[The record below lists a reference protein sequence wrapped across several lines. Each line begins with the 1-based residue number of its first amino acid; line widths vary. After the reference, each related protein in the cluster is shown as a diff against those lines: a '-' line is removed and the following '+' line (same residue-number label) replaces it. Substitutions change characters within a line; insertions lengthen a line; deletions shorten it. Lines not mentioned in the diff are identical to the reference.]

1 MRAVSAVVTLAISSL
16 VVSSSTPLRVLRVTP
31 TDRAAATTIV
41 AVTFDRPVA
50 GSLDASVDPKRI
62 FTITP
67 AVAGRAEWRDPITL
81 RFTPAAPLSPATE
94 YTVTVGNDFAAM
106 DGSRLEKPYSFTF
119 RVHGTIPLA
128 GTPAGP
134 NEQGRFLKPDAQFEV
149 IWSTPVDLG
158 DVSKR
163 VYIQFDPACPVLVV
177 RLKAVSQRPI
187 KDDDS
192 WRYREAG
199 GWQRDRGGD
208 ALRRVVRLTPI
219 TPLPKG
225 CHGSLVV
232 PSELDPEGTS
242 PYQRW
247 RLATYGPFQLVSA
260 TCGWGWASCPTGPP
274 RIEFSTPVRGAEL
287 LRGIRVLPRI
297 PIAVSDT
304 NEESATWTLDASLKP
319 RTGYAVIVDTL
330 ALHDV
335 FGQRLVG
342 NPVKAFGTTGYAPS
356 VTYDYGMMLVERNGY
371 RTFPIH
377 HVNVDTVLVT
387 TAPVPDSLEALV
399 LRAPPWS
406 LGDVWARLASG
417 ATQRPLAVE
426 SRRDVPLV
434 SVVRAPVYAARAG
447 APALSAIRITYPAD
461 SNLKS
466 RRPPPVA
473 LLQTTDLGITARVGQ
488 EEAVVWVTGV
498 QDGIPKSSVDVELRD
513 PAGRVRA
520 RGTTNAQG
528 LVRLSGLRD
537 STGTDDEGEERG
549 FAGYVSA
556 RLALDRAV
564 VPINTWS
571 GDLSPWRFNIGSA
584 CPLPPRCSPS
594 AGFTAPASRSSSRRS
609 SATAHSARCAF
620 QPRPIRCAGCS
631 TIAKAA

>member
-1 MRAVSAVVTLAISSL
+1 MRAVSAVVTLATRSP
-16 VVSSSTPLRVLRVTP
+16 VVSSSTPLGFLRATP

-50 GSLDASVDPKRI
+50 GSLDASVDPTRI
-62 FTITP
+62 FPIPP
-67 AVAGRAEWRDPITL
+67 AVTGRVEWRDPITL

-208 ALRRVVRLTPI
+208 AFRRVGRLTPL

-274 RIEFSTPVRGAEL
+274 RVEFSTPVRGAEL
-287 LRGIRVLPRI
+287 LRGIHMLPRI

-319 RTGYAVIVDTL
+319 RTGYAVIVGH
-330 ALHDV
+330 AC
-335 FGQRLVG
+335 
-342 NPVKAFGTTGYAPS
+342 
-356 VTYDYGMMLVERNGY
+356 
-371 RTFPIH
+371 
-377 HVNVDTVLVT
+377 
-387 TAPVPDSLEALV
+387 
-399 LRAPPWS
+399 
-406 LGDVWARLASG
+406 
-417 ATQRPLAVE
+417 
-426 SRRDVPLV
+426 
-434 SVVRAPVYAARAG
+434 AARRVW
-447 APALSAIRITYPAD
+447 PA
-461 SNLKS
+461 
-466 RRPPPVA
+466 
-473 LLQTTDLGITARVGQ
+473 VGGQ
-488 EEAVVWVTGV
+488 
-498 QDGIPKSSVDVELRD
+498 
-513 PAGRVRA
+513 
-520 RGTTNAQG
+520 
-528 LVRLSGLRD
+528 SG
-537 STGTDDEGEERG
+537 
-549 FAGYVSA
+549 
-556 RLALDRAV
+556 
-564 VPINTWS
+564 
-571 GDLSPWRFNIGSA
+571 
-584 CPLPPRCSPS
+584 
-594 AGFTAPASRSSSRRS
+594 
-609 SATAHSARCAF
+609 
-620 QPRPIRCAGCS
+620 
-631 TIAKAA
+631 

>member
-1 MRAVSAVVTLAISSL
+1 MRALSAVVTLAISSL

-31 TDRAAATTIV
+31 SDRAAATAV
-41 AVTFDRPVA
+41 VSVTFDRPVA

-62 FTITP
+62 FTIAP
-67 AVAGRAEWRDPITL
+67 AVAGRVEWRDPITL
-81 RFTPAAPLSPATE
+81 RFTPAAPLDPATQ
-94 YTVTVGNDFAAM
+94 YTVTVSNEFAAM
-106 DGSRLEKPYSFTF
+106 DGSRLEQPYSFTF
-119 RVHGTIPLA
+119 RVHGTVALTGALA
-128 GTPAGP
+128 GPDDVA
-134 NEQGRFLKPDAQFEV
+134 RFLKPDAQFEV
-149 IWSTPVDLG
+149 VWSNPVDLG

-163 VYIQFDPACPVLVV
+163 VYLQFEPACPVLVV
-177 RLKAVSQRPI
+177 RVRAVSQRPL

-199 GWQRDRGGD
+199 GWQRDRGTD
-208 ALRRVVRLTPI
+208 ALRRVVRLAPV

-225 CHGSLVV
+225 CQGFLVV

-242 PYQRW
+242 PYFRW
-247 RLATYGPFQLVSA
+247 RLATYGPFQLTSA
-260 TCGWGWASCPTGPP
+260 TCGWNWTSCPAGPP

-287 LRGIRVLPRI
+287 LRSIHLLPRI

-304 NEESATWTLDASLKP
+304 NEESATWSLDVSLKP
-319 RTGYAVIVDTL
+319 RTGYAVVVDTL
-330 ALHDV
+330 VLHDV

-342 NPVKAFGTTGYAPS
+342 NPVKAFGTTGYDPA

-371 RTFPIH
+371 RTFPIR
-377 HVNVDTVLVT
+377 HVNVDTVFVP
-387 TAPVPDSLEALV
+387 TAPVPDSLRALG
-399 LRAPPWS
+399 LRAPAWD
-406 LGDVWARLASG
+406 LGGGWAHRAYG
-417 ATQRPLAVE
+417 ATLRPVAVE

-434 SVVRAPVYAARAG
+434 SVVRAPVYAARPG
-447 APALSAIRITYPAD
+447 GPTLSAVRVTYAAD
-461 SNLKS
+461 SNVKTRS
-466 RRPPPVA
+466 RPAPVA

-488 EEAVVWVTGV
+488 EEAVVWVTGG
-498 QDGIPKSSVDVELRD
+498 QDGIPKSSVKVELRD

-571 GDLSPWRFNIGSA
+571 GDLSPWRVNIGSEWGGDG
-584 CPLPPRCSPS
+584 LPV
-594 AGFTAPASRSSSRRS
+594 AAAVFTERGVYRPGAPGVVQAILWAPAVG
-609 SATAHSARCAF
+609 A
-620 QPRPIRCAGCS
+620 
-631 TIAKAA
+631 